1 MGLYVYGYRIFV
13 YLFVFLWNIIVY
25 YFILGYLVWDY
36 LCFYIGG
43 RGRVFFSV
51 LLEWLV
57 ELFLF
62 VDEFVCCRDWYLY
75 CFYFYIYKI

>member
-43 RGRVFFSV
+43 KRKSFFFGFVRMVSRVIFI
-51 LLEWLV
+51 
-57 ELFLF
+57 
-62 VDEFVCCRDWYLY
+62 RR
-75 CFYFYIYKI
+75 

>member
-51 LLEWLV
+51 LLGWLV

-62 VDEFVCCRDWYLY
+62 VNEFVCCRDWFLY
-75 CFYFYIYKI
+75 CFYFRIYKI